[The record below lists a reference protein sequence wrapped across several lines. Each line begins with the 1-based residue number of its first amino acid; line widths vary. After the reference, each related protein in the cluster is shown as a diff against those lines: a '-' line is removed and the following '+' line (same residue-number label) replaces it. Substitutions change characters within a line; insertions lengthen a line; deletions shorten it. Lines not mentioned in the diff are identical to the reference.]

1 MIVHMRFEGGKMK
14 REFEGGKMR
23 RVAGELYWRSR
34 LKGKDKLKVQTV
46 SIERNASM
54 KKATKAASARTP
66 ARKMAATKTPSA
78 KLKSRSS
85 QAQAQLLLIL
95 ERLAQSAERLAQ
107 AAERLA
113 EAAVRTPGAQESGQN
128 PAGQDEMLERPG
140 EVVGVMV
147 VDESDDE
154 NGEE

>member
-1 MIVHMRFEGGKMK
+1 M
-14 REFEGGKMR
+14 
-23 RVAGELYWRSR
+23 
-34 LKGKDKLKVQTV
+34 KGKDKLKVQTV
-46 SIERNASM
+46 NTERSTSM
-54 KKATKAASARTP
+54 KKASMAASARTP
-66 ARKMAATKTPSA
+66 ARKMAATKTTSA
-78 KLKSRSS
+78 KPKTRSS
-85 QAQAQLLLIL
+85 QAQAQLLPIL

-113 EAAVRTPGAQESGQN
+113 EATVRPPGAQESGQN

-147 VDESDDE
+147 VDE

>member
-1 MIVHMRFEGGKMK
+1 
-14 REFEGGKMR
+14 
-23 RVAGELYWRSR
+23 
-34 LKGKDKLKVQTV
+34 
-46 SIERNASM
+46 M
-54 KKATKAASARTP
+54 KKPTKDASARTP
-66 ARKMAATKTPSA
+66 ARKMPATKTPSA
-78 KLKSRSS
+78 KPKTRSS
-85 QAQAQLLLIL
+85 QAQAQLLPIL

-113 EAAVRTPGAQESGQN
+113 EAAVRPPGAQESRQN

>member
-1 MIVHMRFEGGKMK
+1 
-14 REFEGGKMR
+14 
-23 RVAGELYWRSR
+23 
-34 LKGKDKLKVQTV
+34 
-46 SIERNASM
+46 M

-78 KLKSRSS
+78 KPKTRNS
-85 QAQAQLLLIL
+85 QAQAQLLPIL
-95 ERLAQSAERLAQ
+95 DRLAESVERLAQ
-107 AAERLA
+107 AVERLA
-113 EAAVRTPGAQESGQN
+113 ETAVRPLGAQESGQN

-140 EVVGVMV
+140 EMVGVMV